1 MKYRVTTGSCLAIA
15 MLAGS
20 WLQLS
25 AQSDRW
31 QQRVKYTMDVKVDA
45 PANQFKG
52 QQHLEYY
59 NNSPDTLKKVFYHL
73 YWNAF
78 QPNSMMDVRSRELG
92 KIVIGRDKKGNER
105 LDWDNRVRD
114 RISKLTPDEIGYQK
128 IISLKRDGKPQHF
141 KVVETIL
148 EVPLDKPILPH
159 STAVFDMEFA
169 SQVPVQIRR
178 SGRNNSEG
186 VDFSM
191 AQWYPKMCEY
201 DYEGWHATPYI
212 AREFYG
218 VWGDYDVKITI
229 DKKYVIGGTGYLQN
243 PNQIGHGY
251 EAPGVKVPSPAGNTL
266 TWHFIAP
273 NVHDFMWAADPDYKH
288 ITQKVDGFTAHFF
301 YLDNEHTH
309 NTWPQLAKM
318 IPAAYAYIKAHYGAY
333 PYEQYSF
340 IQGGDGGMEY
350 PMGTLIMGNGKMDGL
365 YGVAMHEWMHSWYQG
380 MLATNES
387 LYPWMDE
394 GFTTFAENNVI
405 HNTIDS
411 LKGTNAM
418 EDSYAGYFAL
428 ARSPFEEPATTHADH
443 YNTNYGYS
451 LTAYSKGAVF
461 LEQLGYVIGA
471 ANRDAGLLRYYKE
484 WRFKHPNANDFIRVM
499 EKESGIELDWY
510 KQYFINSVKHID
522 YGIDSVFDRG
532 NKTIVR
538 LRRIGYMPM
547 PIDFLVT
554 DKNGNKELHYI
565 PLSLMYGEKPNE
577 NPAIKRIVDP
587 VWYWTNPVYE
597 VELNIPLSDI
607 KELEIDPSQRMADV
621 DRSNNKAVS

>member
-1 MKYRVTTGSCLAIA
+1 MKVVLGSCLALT

-20 WLQLS
+20 WLQLN

-31 QQRVKYTMDVKVDA
+31 QQRVKYTMDVAMDA
-45 PANQFKG
+45 PANKFTGK
-52 QQHLEYY
+52 QHLEYF

-78 QPNSMMDVRSRELG
+78 QPGSMMDVRSRELG
-92 KIVIGRDKKGNER
+92 KIVIGKDKSGNNR

-114 RISKLTPDEIGYQK
+114 RISKLKPDEIGYQK
-128 IISLKRDGKPQHF
+128 IISLKRDGKPQSF

-148 EVPLDKPILPH
+148 EVPLDKPILPN
-159 STAVFDMEFA
+159 SKAVFDMEFEA
-169 SQVPVQIRR
+169 QVPVQIRR
-178 SGRNNSEG
+178 SGRHNAEG

-201 DYEGWHATPYI
+201 DYEGWHPTPYI

-229 DKKYVIGGTGYLQN
+229 DKKYILGGTGYLQN
-243 PNQIGHGY
+243 PNQIGYGY
-251 EAPGVKVPSPAGNTL
+251 ETPGAKVTRPAGNTL

-273 NVHDFMWAADPDYKH
+273 NVHDFMWAADPNYKH
-288 ITQKVDGFTAHFF
+288 ITQKVDGFTAHFL
-301 YLDNEHTH
+301 YLENENTRE
-309 NTWPQLAKM
+309 TWPRLAKM
-318 IPAAYAYIKAHYGAY
+318 IPAAYDYIKAHYGAY
-333 PYEQYSF
+333 PYQQYSF

-350 PMGTLIMGNGKMDGL
+350 PMSTLILGNGKMDGL
-365 YGVAMHEWMHSWYQG
+365 YGVAIHEWMHSWYQG

-394 GFTTFAENNVI
+394 GFTTFGQD
-405 HNTIDS
+405 NTIYNTVDS
-411 LKGTNAM
+411 LKGKNPH

-428 ARSPFEEPATTHADH
+428 ARSPFEEPATTHSDH

-471 ANRDAGLLRYYKE
+471 ANRDAGLLRYYNE

-510 KQYFINSVKHID
+510 KQYFINSTKHID
-522 YGIDSVFDRG
+522 YGIDSIYSNG
-532 NKTIVR
+532 NKTMVR
-538 LRRIGYMPM
+538 LRRIGQFPM
-547 PIDFLVT
+547 PIDFMVT
-554 DKNGNKELHYI
+554 DKKGNQVMHYI
-565 PLSLMYGEKPNE
+565 PLSIMFGEKPNE
-577 NPAIKRIVDP
+577 QPAIKRIVEP
-587 VWYWTNPVYE
+587 AWYWTNPTYE
-597 VELNIPLSDI
+597 VEIDLPLSEI
-607 KELEIDPSQRMADV
+607 KELEIDPSQRLADV
-621 DRSNNKAVS
+621 DRRNNKAVS

>member
-1 MKYRVTTGSCLAIA
+1 MKYRVTTGCCLAIA

-20 WLQLS
+20 WLQGS

-78 QPNSMMDVRSRELG
+78 QPGSMMDVRSRELG
-92 KIVIGRDKKGNER
+92 KIVLGKDKKGNER
-105 LDWDNRVRD
+105 RDWDNRVRD
-114 RISKLTPDEIGYQK
+114 RIFQLKPDEIGYQK
-128 IISLKRDGKPQHF
+128 IISLKRDGKPQDF
-141 KVVETIL
+141 KVIETIL

-159 STAVFDMEFA
+159 SKAVFDMEFA

-178 SGRNNSEG
+178 SGRNNAEG

-229 DKKYVIGGTGYLQN
+229 DKKYTIGGTGYLQN
-243 PNQIGHGY
+243 PDQIGHGY
-251 EAPGVKVPSPAGNTL
+251 EKPGVKVAPPAGNTL

-301 YLDNEHTH
+301 YIENEYTR

-340 IQGGDGGMEY
+340 VQGGDGGMEY
-350 PMGTLIMGNGKMDGL
+350 PMATLIMGNGKMDGL
-365 YGVAMHEWMHSWYQG
+365 YNVAMHEWMHSWYQG

-405 HNTIDS
+405 YNTIDS
-411 LKGTNAM
+411 LKGRSAQ

-428 ARSPFEEPATTHADH
+428 TRSPYEEPATTHADH

-471 ANRDAGLLRYYKE
+471 ANRDAGLLRYYNE
-484 WRFKHPNANDFIRVM
+484 WRFKHPNVNDFVRVM

-510 KQYFINSVKHID
+510 KQYFINAVKHID
-522 YGIDSVFDRG
+522 YGIDSVFAKG
-532 NKTIVR
+532 NKTVVR

-554 DKNGNKELHYI
+554 DKNGNKVMHYI
-565 PLSLMYGEKPNE
+565 PLSIMYGEKPNE
-577 NPAIKRIVDP
+577 DPAVKRMVDN

-597 VELNIPLSDI
+597 VELDTPLADI

>member
-1 MKYRVTTGSCLAIA
+1 MKFRVTTGCLVAFA
-15 MLAGS
+15 ALTGAWS
-20 WLQLS
+20 QVQ

-31 QQRVKYTMDVKVDA
+31 QQRVKYTMDIQVDA

-52 QQHLEYY
+52 KQHLEYF

-92 KIVIGRDKKGNER
+92 KIAIGKDKSGKTR
-105 LDWDNRVRD
+105 YDWDARVRD
-114 RISKLTPDEIGYQK
+114 RISQLKPDEIGYQK
-128 IISLKRDGKPQHF
+128 IISLTKDGKPQNF

-148 EVPLDKPILPH
+148 EVQLDKPILPN
-159 STAVFDMEFA
+159 SKAVFDMEFE

-178 SGRNNSEG
+178 SGRTNSEG

-191 AQWYPKMCEY
+191 SQWYPKLCEY
-201 DYEGWHATPYI
+201 DYEGWHPTPYI

-243 PNQIGHGY
+243 PNEIGHGY
-251 EAPGVKVPSPAGNTL
+251 ETPGAKVSRPAGNKL
-266 TWHFIAP
+266 TWHFVAP

-301 YLDNEHTH
+301 YLENDTTRK
-309 NTWPQLAKM
+309 TWPQLAKM

-333 PYEQYSF
+333 PYQQYSF
-340 IQGGDGGMEY
+340 VQGGDGGMEY
-350 PMGTLIMGNGKMDGL
+350 PMATLIMGNGTMSGL

-411 LKGTNAM
+411 LKGRNPQA
-418 EDSYAGYFAL
+418 DSYKGYLNL
-428 ARSPFEEPATTHADH
+428 AASPFEEPATTHADH

-451 LTAYSKGAVF
+451 QSAYNKGAVF
-461 LEQLGYVIGA
+461 LEQLSYIIGTQ
-471 ANRDAGLLRYYKE
+471 NRDNGLLRYYNE
-484 WRFKHPNANDFIRVM
+484 WRFKHPNVNDFVRVM
-499 EKESGIELDWY
+499 EKESGLMLDWY
-510 KQYFINSVKHID
+510 KQYFINSTKHID
-522 YGIDSVFDRG
+522 YGIDSMYAKG
-532 NKTIVR
+532 NKTVVR
-538 LRRIGYMPM
+538 LRRIGLMPM
-547 PIDFLVT
+547 PIDFMVT
-554 DKNGNKELHYI
+554 DKHNNKVLHYI
-565 PLSLMYGEKPNE
+565 PLSIMFGEKPNE
-577 NPAIKRIVDP
+577 DPSIKRVVEN
-587 VWYWTNPVYE
+587 VWFWTNPTYE
-597 VELNIPLSDI
+597 VEIDTPMNEIQ
-607 KELEIDPSQRMADV
+607 ELEIDPSQRMADV
-621 DRSNNKAVS
+621 DRSNNKAVA

>member
-1 MKYRVTTGSCLAIA
+1 MNHRVTTGCCLAIA

-31 QQRVKYTMDVKVDA
+31 QQRVKYAMDVKVDA

-52 QQHLEYY
+52 QQHLEYF

-92 KIVIGRDKKGNER
+92 KIVIGKDRKGNER
-105 LDWDNRVRD
+105 RDWDNRVRD
-114 RISKLTPDEIGYQK
+114 RISQLKPDEIGYQK
-128 IISLKRDGKPQHF
+128 VISLKRDGKPQDF

-159 STAVFDMEFA
+159 STAVFDMEFEA
-169 SQVPVQIRR
+169 QVPVQIRR

-201 DYEGWHATPYI
+201 DYEGWHATPYV

-229 DKKYVIGGTGYLQN
+229 DKKYVLGGTGYLQN
-243 PNQIGHGY
+243 PNEIGHGY
-251 EAPGVKVPSPAGNTL
+251 EAPGVKVKQPAGNTL

-301 YLDNEHTH
+301 YIDNENTY

-418 EDSYAGYFAL
+418 ESSYAGYFAL
-428 ARSPFEEPATTHADH
+428 ASSPFEEPATTHSDH

-471 ANRDAGLLRYYKE
+471 ANRDAGLLRYYHE

-499 EKESGIELDWY
+499 EKQSGIELDWY

-522 YGIDSVFDRG
+522 YGIDSVYEKG

-538 LRRIGYMPM
+538 LRKVGYMPM
-547 PIDFLVT
+547 PIDFMVT
-554 DKNGNKELHYI
+554 DKNGTKELHYI
-565 PLSLMYGEKPNE
+565 PLSIMYGEKPNE
-577 NPAIKRIVDP
+577 TPAIKRVVEP
-587 VWYWTNPVYE
+587 VWYWTHPTYE
-597 VELNIPLSDI
+597 VELNVPLSNI